1 MDTEEEINNAAEKI
15 MRDITVSKLD
25 ALNMLLGRYQSQ
37 KRLEEAVIVQKII
50 EKEKSKPEDFMVM
63 DYARICNC
71 NVRTNIDL

>member
-15 MRDITVSKLD
+15 MRDIAVSKLD

-50 EKEKSKPEDFMVM
+50 EKEKTKPEEYGHGLQQDM
-63 DYARICNC
+63 
-71 NVRTNIDL
+71 

>member
-15 MRDITVSKLD
+15 MKDITVSKLD

-50 EKEKSKPEDFMVM
+50 EKEKSKLEDYGHGLHQDM
-63 DYARICNC
+63 
-71 NVRTNIDL
+71 

>member
-37 KRLEEAVIVQKII
+37 KRLEEAVIVQRII
-50 EKEKSKPEDFMVM
+50 EKEKTKPEDYGHGIHQDM
-63 DYARICNC
+63 
-71 NVRTNIDL
+71 

>member
-15 MRDITVSKLD
+15 MKDITVSKLD

-50 EKEKSKPEDFMVM
+50 EKEKSKPEDYGHGLHQDM
-63 DYARICNC
+63 
-71 NVRTNIDL
+71 

>member
-50 EKEKSKPEDFMVM
+50 EKEKSKPEDYGHGIHQDM
-63 DYARICNC
+63 
-71 NVRTNIDL
+71 

>member
-15 MRDITVSKLD
+15 MRDIMVSKLD

-50 EKEKSKPEDFMVM
+50 EKEKSKPEDYGHGLHQDM
-63 DYARICNC
+63 
-71 NVRTNIDL
+71 

>member
-37 KRLEEAVIVQKII
+37 KRLEEAVIVQRII
-50 EKEKSKPEDFMVM
+50 EKEKSKPEDYGHGLHQDM
-63 DYARICNC
+63 
-71 NVRTNIDL
+71 

>member
-15 MRDITVSKLD
+15 MRDIAVSKLD

-50 EKEKSKPEDFMVM
+50 EKEKSKPEDYGHGLRQDM
-63 DYARICNC
+63 
-71 NVRTNIDL
+71 

>member
-37 KRLEEAVIVQKII
+37 KTIR
-50 EKEKSKPEDFMVM
+50 
-63 DYARICNC
+63 RGRNC
-71 NVRTNIDL
+71 SENYRKRKV

>member
-50 EKEKSKPEDFMVM
+50 ENEKSKPEDYGHGLRQDM
-63 DYARICNC
+63 
-71 NVRTNIDL
+71 